1 MGGMCWI
8 VTRLVCTWVVVLMAA
23 WACECSMDNLR
34 ELGKGDMY
42 VWRMYL
48 NATAG
53 NDRFRSGYLLKV
65 SGPKKMR
72 LREIGSGVPI
82 PLLRPVDTGGGG
94 RLQGAMGI
102 GG

>member
-1 MGGMCWI
+1 MESHEVGICFGI
-8 VTRLVCTWVVVLMAA
+8 LMVA
-23 WACECSMDNLR
+23 WACACSMDNLR

-65 SGPKKMR
+65 SGPKKTHKPKLAQECLFLSR
-72 LREIGSGVPI
+72 GALIG
-82 PLLRPVDTGGGG
+82 
-94 RLQGAMGI
+94 LQGVMGI

>member
-1 MGGMCWI
+1 
-8 VTRLVCTWVVVLMAA
+8 
-23 WACECSMDNLR
+23 MDNLR

-65 SGPKKMR
+65 SGPTK
-72 LREIGSGVPI
+72 
-82 PLLRPVDTGGGG
+82 TG
-94 RLQGAMGI
+94 LCKI
-102 GG
+102 